1 MTNKNTVGLLPK
13 LRRILFVEFL
23 LNYNKAQ
30 NSFFVTFR
38 SRKLR
43 KKINN
48 EIC

>member
-30 NSFFVTFR
+30 KIIFGNFQV
-38 SRKLR
+38 
-43 KKINN
+43 KKI
-48 EIC
+48 